1 MILAYTL
8 FNIFIVILSKQY
20 FGKLLNPLSLYSI
33 VWQLALTI
41 HESGYIVYNELSVL
55 TWIVIIFSQIC
66 FCFGFLSV
74 KKRYIKPTKTIDTAL
89 YKKNIE
95 KYLWICTI
103 FSAISILSSLALVIS
118 IYGTNLI
125 ANVTN
130 VYADR
135 VNDNVDYQVIPY
147 IGALIY
153 VGLPLSAIHM
163 KSYGFSM
170 WPIIYF
176 VLFFLNSLISGGRA
190 GIVFSIFIFVFA
202 FFYTNT
208 EGKEKKI
215 KNNKKKSNLPIIICV
230 TLLISMFFLISSKRT
245 AGVEI
250 PYATS
255 SFIKHFGY
263 NGLIY
268 KIFAYV
274 ANPVGVLNEF
284 LKDPE
289 FSFGH
294 NTFLPFY
301 NILAKIGLMERVE
314 QYQSWYY
321 VPAACNVGT
330 WLREL
335 FGDFSILMFPFIFI
349 FGRVSCIIYWNAVK
363 GRSTGYLLM
372 LSIIFT
378 MIGLSFFDWRMR
390 TSSMWIALLFSYF
403 WGEKIDKKSYL
414 WYQS

>member
-1 MILAYTL
+1 M
-8 FNIFIVILSKQY
+8 
-20 FGKLLNPLSLYSI
+20 NPLSLYSI

-41 HESGYIVYNELSVL
+41 HESGYIVYNELSFL

-74 KKRYIKPTKTIDTAL
+74 KKRYVNPTKTLDTAI

-95 KYLWICTI
+95 RYLWICTI
-103 FSAISILSSLALVIS
+103 FSAISILSSLALAIS

-135 VNDNVDYQVIPY
+135 VIDNVDYQVIPY
-147 IGALIY
+147 IGAMIY

-163 KSYGFSM
+163 KFYGFSM
-170 WPIIYF
+170 WPIIYV
-176 VLFFLNSLISGGRA
+176 VLIFLNSLVSGGRA

-202 FFYTNT
+202 YFYTNT
-208 EGKEKKI
+208 ESRKQNLKQSQ
-215 KNNKKKSNLPIIICV
+215 KKSNLPIIICV
-230 TLLISMFFLISSKRT
+230 SLLMAMFFLISSKRA
-245 AGVEI
+245 AGVDI
-250 PYATS
+250 PYATNL
-255 SFIKHFGY
+255 FIKHFGY
-263 NGLIY
+263 NELMY

-284 LKDPE
+284 LKNPE
-289 FSFGH
+289 FNFGH

-301 NILAKIGLMERVE
+301 NLLAKFGLMDRVE

-335 FGDFSILMFPFIFI
+335 FEDFSILMFPFIFI
-349 FGRVSCIIYWNAVK
+349 FGRISCGIYWNAVK
-363 GRSTGYLLM
+363 GKSTGHLLM
-372 LSIIFT
+372 LSIFIT
-378 MIGLSFFDWRMR
+378 LIGLSFFDWKMR

-403 WGEKIDKKSYL
+403 WGKIIDKKSYV
-414 WYQS
+414 S

>member
-1 MILAYTL
+1 M
-8 FNIFIVILSKQY
+8 
-20 FGKLLNPLSLYSI
+20 NPLSLYSI

-41 HESGYIVYNELSVL
+41 HESGYIVYNELSIL

-66 FCFGFLSV
+66 FCCGFISI
-74 KKRYIKPTKTIDTAL
+74 KKRYIKPTKALNTAI

-95 KYLWICTI
+95 KYLWICMI

-130 VYADR
+130 VYVDR
-135 VNDNVDYQVIPY
+135 VNNNVDYQVIPY

-163 KSYGFSM
+163 KSYGFSI

-176 VLFFLNSLISGGRA
+176 VLIFINSLISGARA

-202 FFYTNT
+202 YFYTDT
-208 EGKEKKI
+208 ESKERKL
-215 KNNKKKSNLPIIICV
+215 KNNQKKSNLPIIICV
-230 TLLISMFFLISSKRT
+230 TLLMAMFILISSKRA

-250 PYATS
+250 PYATNQ
-255 SFIKHFGY
+255 FISHFGY
-263 NGLIY
+263 NELIY
-268 KIFAYV
+268 KLFAYV

-284 LKDPE
+284 LKKPE
-289 FSFGH
+289 FNFGH
-294 NTFLPFY
+294 NTFLPLY

-335 FGDFSILMFPFIFI
+335 FEDFSILIFPFIFI
-349 FGRVSCIIYWNAVK
+349 FGRISCRIYWNSIK
-363 GRSTGYLLM
+363 GKSTGHLLM

-390 TSSMWIALLFSYF
+390 TSSMWIAFLFAYL
-403 WGEKIDKKSYL
+403 WGKKIDKKSYI